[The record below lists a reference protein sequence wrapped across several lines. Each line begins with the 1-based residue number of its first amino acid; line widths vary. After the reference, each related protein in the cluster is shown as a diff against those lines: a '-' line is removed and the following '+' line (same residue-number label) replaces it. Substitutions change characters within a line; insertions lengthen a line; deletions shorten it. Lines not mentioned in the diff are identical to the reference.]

1 MELIIIISLEITG
14 IKLLPKIREFN
25 DFFLELTAERLS
37 RPSRRSIFARTQHH
51 RHSDRFATDLGT
63 LNLFKSRFL

>member
-25 DFFLELTAERLS
+25 DFFLEMSAERHEADGRVL
-37 RPSRRSIFARTQHH
+37 RRRTQ
-51 RHSDRFATDLGT
+51 RDTRVAISVALTRNT
-63 LNLFKSRFL
+63 